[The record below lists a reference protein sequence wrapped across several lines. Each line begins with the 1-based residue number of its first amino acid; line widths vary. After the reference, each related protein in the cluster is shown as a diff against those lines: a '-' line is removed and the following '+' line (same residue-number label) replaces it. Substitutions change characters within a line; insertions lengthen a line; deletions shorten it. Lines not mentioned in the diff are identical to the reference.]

1 LGGRRGGRGRVV
13 WAAAR
18 RGPFSP
24 PAQPRRPPLR
34 APSPRHP
41 AGACSTAC
49 GGLPAHLEGAPLLQ
63 QLLPLRRAAAD
74 RDLGGGGGAG
84 RARERG
90 VSRRA
95 RAGARRRLQQSARFN
110 GLQPRCHIATAT
122 SPGPTPEGKAAPA
135 RTGPPSPAGQG
146 GRGGRGGDQPEARPC
161 RLPSSAAG
169 LDGCRAL
176 SPVPK
181 ARSPPQT
188 ATARSPT
195 SPVAWPAR
203 WMACSS
209 RPCRRWGGGQQGG
222 TRGA

>member
-1 LGGRRGGRGRVV
+1 V

-74 RDLGGGGGAG
+74 RAPG
-84 RARERG
+84 ARERG